1 MLHLE
6 RMEKAQDKSKES
18 HAAGD
23 TRVAGVDC
31 KQLPESL
38 LAHGEEWSCTEG
50 TLKRKTPI
58 GGIRQHP

>member
-23 TRVAGVDC
+23 TKVAGMGC
-31 KQLPESL
+31 E
-38 LAHGEEWSCTEG
+38 
-50 TLKRKTPI
+50 
-58 GGIRQHP
+58 